1 MPDLAYRQQKIQ
13 EKRKQTSFRD
23 FVKEI
28 LSWYPLVLNKRGSLI
43 SLYPDEKRSCPIIP
57 HAIFLGEIDTLTKHG
72 KEYDTQLS
80 FFENFKAL
88 FLSVPFSSLYNY
100 TGAENSDYAFSVFQS
115 KNCYL
120 SFAVITDCENVLYSF
135 AVKE

>member
-1 MPDLAYRQQKIQ
+1 MPDLSHRQQKIQ

-23 FVKEI
+23 FVKDI
-28 LSWYPLVLNKRGSLI
+28 LSWYPLVLNKRNTLI
-43 SLYPDEKRSCPIIP
+43 SLYPDTERSCPIVP
-57 HAIFLGEIDTLTKHG
+57 HKTFLEEVDNLTKQG
-72 KEYDTQLS
+72 RNYDTQIS

-88 FLSVPFSSLYNY
+88 FREVPFSSLYNY
-100 TGAENSDYAFSVFQS
+100 SGAENSDYAFSVFQA

-120 SFAVITDCENVLYSF
+120 SFAVITNCENTLYSF